1 MSYRSKSLLAVEF
14 ALLCI
19 ALPTLII
26 MERLAPFMFFFL
38 WSAAL
43 YTAVVTYLSVGGRAF
58 LRTMWR
64 FDQINRE
71 NLRLVIPRWIV
82 ACIGMTVFLYLVDP
96 DRMFSL
102 FDRLPIWAVPVLI
115 LGYTGLSA
123 LPQEFIFCAFFFR
136 RYSAFFTTV
145 LRMIIASSLVFAYA
159 HVLFINWVAPTLS
172 IIAGL
177 IFASTYQKTKSLALV
192 TLEHGLYGGWLF
204 IIGLGWYFYGGAVAG
219 G

>member
-1 MSYRSKSLLAVEF
+1 MSRFSKTLLAIEF

-19 ALPTLII
+19 ALPTII
-26 MERLAPFMFFFL
+26 IVERLAPFMFFFL
-38 WSAAL
+38 WGAAL
-43 YTAVVTYLSVGGRAF
+43 YTAIITYRSPGGREF
-58 LRTMWR
+58 LRGIWR

-71 NLRLVIPRWIV
+71 NLGLVIPRWIL
-82 ACIGMTVFLYLVDP
+82 ACIGMTIFLYVIDP
-96 DRMFSL
+96 DRLFAL
-102 FDRLPIWAVPVLI
+102 FDRMPIWIVPLLI

-136 RYSAFFTTV
+136 RYGAFFTTTA
-145 LRMIIASSLVFAYA
+145 RMIWASSLVFAYA
-159 HVLFINWVAPTLS
+159 HVLFINWVAPLLS

-192 TLEHGLYGGWLF
+192 TLEHGLYGAWLF
-204 IIGLGWYFYGGAVAG
+204 IVGLGWYFYHGAVG

>member
-1 MSYRSKSLLAVEF
+1 MSYRSKFLLAVEF
-14 ALLCI
+14 TLLCI
-19 ALPTLII
+19 ALPTVII
-26 MERLAPFMFFFL
+26 VERLAPFMFFFL

-43 YTAVVTYLSVGGRAF
+43 YTAVVTYLSPDGRAF

-71 NLRLVIPRWIV
+71 NLHLVIPRWIV
-82 ACIGMTVFLYLVDP
+82 ACIGMTVFLYVVDP

-102 FDRLPIWAVPVLI
+102 FDRLPVWAVPLLI

-136 RYSAFFTTV
+136 RYGPFFTTT

-159 HVLFINWVAPTLS
+159 HVLFINWIAPTLS